1 LGSRTLQ
8 RGACEKRDQQR
19 VEGLRR
25 HGAGES
31 AGSDGDELD
40 AVATI
45 NAIAYRSIGSRVTL
59 RTIRYQMAEEQGVV
73 GGPRKAAPAASWKA
87 ETAYVWRP
95 VPAIAVSVTTLAA
108 AEDGDR
114 RGGVI

>member
-19 VEGLRR
+19 
-25 HGAGES
+25 
-31 AGSDGDELD
+31 
-40 AVATI
+40 
-45 NAIAYRSIGSRVTL
+45 
-59 RTIRYQMAEEQGVV
+59 
-73 GGPRKAAPAASWKA
+73 GPCHPERDPRGQAPAVSSGLKA
-87 ETAYVWRP
+87 CDAT
-95 VPAIAVSVTTLAA
+95 VPAIAPSITTLAA